1 MSRSLLL
8 FLILL
13 AAPAFADQFEIA
25 KPDVTHPRVVRND
38 ITFNPGDEVI
48 VHAGGCVNVGGGDW
62 RDFVAPAGKNSDRL
76 YHGRINIPGATAGL
90 VRIGTVVDRPLHVS
104 MLPPHRTGPLAL
116 EIGYDAE
123 DYSRVGY
130 DGPMSGGCSAPAW
143 IRIERQPQ
151 TSTGQPQANPAPAA
165 PLDLSW
171 HSVDDNYLPVNPD
184 WYYHETTGKLPNS
197 HVMCN
202 DFAEIHGEKET
213 WVNSPRCTEWDTD
226 VDEAGFPH
234 VWCGMV
240 LMHMFSGAI
249 HGHANWA
256 AAYFDARVYYET
268 KTLDGDYDFGID
280 TNEHAVATGNDLYKS
295 LNRRVIHGEFSSHE
309 VTGHMRR
316 VCGDDATWWEHF
328 RCADNSRAGPAR
340 LLNGRRAKI
349 IGLLN
354 FDNEHFGSE
363 GAHTELHPIYL
374 FAVLTN
380 EDATTQTW
388 SFFAR
393 DYGDQG
399 GCSHPG
405 WTHKLFLPGDAMYF
419 HVDGVASLDMQR
431 SRVNATACCPQPLIS
446 TTPTDGGVLVKVGL
460 PDPGKDLIWGDLV
473 FVKKP

>member
-1 MSRSLLL
+1 
-8 FLILL
+8 
-13 AAPAFADQFEIA
+13 
-25 KPDVTHPRVVRND
+25 
-38 ITFNPGDEVI
+38 
-48 VHAGGCVNVGGGDW
+48 
-62 RDFVAPAGKNSDRL
+62 
-76 YHGRINIPGATAGL
+76 
-90 VRIGTVVDRPLHVS
+90 
-104 MLPPHRTGPLAL
+104 
-116 EIGYDAE
+116 
-123 DYSRVGY
+123 
-130 DGPMSGGCSAPAW
+130 
-143 IRIERQPQ
+143 
-151 TSTGQPQANPAPAA
+151 
-165 PLDLSW
+165 
-171 HSVDDNYLPVNPD
+171 
-184 WYYHETTGKLPNS
+184 
-197 HVMCN
+197 
-202 DFAEIHGEKET
+202 
-213 WVNSPRCTEWDTD
+213 
-226 VDEAGFPH
+226 
-234 VWCGMV
+234 
-240 LMHMFSGAI
+240 MFSGAI

-340 LLNGRRAKI
+340 LVNGRRAKI

-419 HVDGVASLDMQR
+419 HVDGVASLDVQR